1 MLLFRYAT
9 GRHFPA
15 LVAVVVLAL
24 TGSWM
29 VGPNEAVASTPAD
42 RIKSF
47 CIDFNWGPGGTNGFP
62 RPGTFA
68 QADPKIHYQ
77 WYKDLGANV
86 IQTFCVS
93 CNGYAWYKESGV
105 APVQPG
111 LKHDFLPEIT
121 QLAHQDGVKVMGYF
135 CVGANTYWAQKHP
148 DQSYGA
154 PSDIHI
160 PLTREYVDYLS
171 ACIKD
176 ALTKTKI
183 DGFMLDWFFSPP
195 HDLGKNKIRWL
206 DCEKRMYAELFAR
219 PFPGADKLDAQ
230 DALEF
235 QRRALDRCW
244 RRVHDATKAIKP
256 DCVIWLSCFDL
267 SHPQVVGSALL
278 READWVMNETPT
290 PEKLDAVRRMVGPH
304 ATLIQCLSGG
314 GGYDAAK
321 VLNNPRYGDVGLYGF
336 APQPDPSTTLP
347 PDSPQEAW
355 QKVLHAN
362 IEELRKA
369 YHGAEYTVGETPDRI
384 TIATPQ
390 LEAAICKK
398 GYVSG
403 VAAQSFR
410 DKKTGFRDPGFGLDI
425 VDWIMEP
432 GSDAAYRDQ
441 LDPALVYHVGDI
453 YHGNREKRSI
463 EGPQICTQ
471 AHQLQ
476 PVVIRGTD
484 FVAIKQQYQYRL
496 AAPGKK
502 TGSVWTQVLVFPVGK
517 RYFISMDKI
526 DAVNSSDGDVSAS
539 GHAGPHQAP
548 PRRHVQPGLPE
559 LSGHDPGQRVLPGLS
574 AGRQVQLPSR
584 SRRRADAHDPR
595 LPTARPED
603 RQAGAVAGG
612 NDVGTFDRQRGLVP
626 PARLRVHDRGVR
638 RAADPGRPVVPRR
651 VLGGLLR
658 FHRRDAAGLRPVQ
671 GPHRPGSHGR
681 RVEAHPVEAAMPS
694 VAWNPCG
701 RTISEPSPGVQCPPA
716 ARPIPHSSNR

>member
-1 MLLFRYAT
+1 M
-9 GRHFPA
+9 
-15 LVAVVVLAL
+15 
-24 TGSWM
+24 
-29 VGPNEAVASTPAD
+29 
-42 RIKSF
+42 
-47 CIDFNWGPGGTNGFP
+47 IDW
-62 RPGTFA
+62 
-68 QADPKIHYQ
+68 
-77 WYKDLGANV
+77 V
-86 IQTFCVS
+86 
-93 CNGYAWYKESGV
+93 
-105 APVQPG
+105 
-111 LKHDFLPEIT
+111 
-121 QLAHQDGVKVMGYF
+121 
-135 CVGANTYWAQKHP
+135 
-148 DQSYGA
+148 
-154 PSDIHI
+154 
-160 PLTREYVDYLS
+160 
-171 ACIKD
+171 
-176 ALTKTKI
+176 
-183 DGFMLDWFFSPP
+183 FSPP
-195 HDLGKNKIRWL
+195 RRSGEKKTIRWL
-206 DCEKRMYAELFAR
+206 DCEKQMYVELFAR
-219 PFPGADKLDAQ
+219 PFPGKDKLDAQ
-230 DALEF
+230 EDLEF
-235 QRRALDRCW
+235 QRRAGPLLAAGSQ
-244 RRVHDATKAIKP
+244 ATKAIKP
-256 DCVIWLSCFDL
+256 DCIIWLSCFDL
-267 SHPQVVGSALL
+267 SHPQVVGSAML

-336 APQPDPSTTLP
+336 APRPDPSTTLP

-432 GSDAAYRDQ
+432 GSDAGYRRQ

-484 FVAIKQQYQYRL
+484 FVAIKQQYKYRL

-526 DAVNSSDGDVSAS
+526 DAVNSSAAMFLRLDMPGHIRHNHGDTFSQVYLSYRGTIPAGEFFQDFPPDAKFNYRRDRDGVPTRMIRGYQLRDPKT
-539 GHAGPHQAP
+539 GKQGPWLAGMT
-548 PRRHVQPGLPE
+548 L
-559 LSGHDPGQRVLPGLS
+559 
-574 AGRQVQLPSR
+574 
-584 SRRRADAHDPR
+584 
-595 LPTARPED
+595 
-603 RQAGAVAGG
+603 
-612 NDVGTFDRQRGLVP
+612 GTFDRQRGLVP

-638 RAADPGRPVVPRR
+638 
-651 VLGGLLR
+651 
-658 FHRRDAAGLRPVQ
+658 
-671 GPHRPGSHGR
+671 
-681 RVEAHPVEAAMPS
+681 
-694 VAWNPCG
+694 
-701 RTISEPSPGVQCPPA
+701 
-716 ARPIPHSSNR
+716 